1 MFIPKILSN
10 IPSAY
15 FPKSF
20 NFFFHSIFKVLFI
33 NFFMTSITSKS
44 IRQPIVTVCGHVDH
58 GKTSILDR
66 IRQSSVQETEAGG
79 ITQKISFT
87 LFPAEQIKSACPLID
102 KKKIKID
109 IPGFLFIDT
118 PGHAA
123 FTNLR
128 KRGGSLADLAILVID
143 INEGIKPQTA
153 EVIQILKHNKT
164 PFIIALNKID
174 NIHGWKKI
182 SEDLKTNIQNQ
193 AKNAIQDFNE
203 KYLTLIGSLQNH
215 GFNSDLFYNID
226 DFTKKIALVP
236 CSAKTGEGIQELIL
250 MLCGLSQKYLEKRLT
265 LSKDAKG
272 VILEIKREKE
282 NNYIESILYDGEL
295 SRNDE
300 IAVANINGS
309 AIITRIRVLEEIMPL
324 SSKFKPKDKIVAATG
339 FRMQITE
346 KVDIFPGMPFMIFKN
361 NKKQIEEIFSQ
372 QIAESL
378 KTNKQGIIAK
388 ADSLGSLEAL
398 LTLLKQEGI
407 SVLKLGIGNINKTDI
422 ISAKTNLEINELDA
436 IIIGF
441 NVGVDV
447 TINEAD
453 KEKIKIITDEVIY
466 RLIEELKKFRE
477 EKRKDI
483 EKKRLLGL
491 SAICK
496 LRILHNFVFRNSNP
510 AIFGVRVEV
519 GKIIPGIS
527 LIDESGEKIG
537 RIKNMQSENKSLEE
551 AKEGLELAISIPGV
565 NFERMLGDKNFLY
578 SDITESQIKNLKNN
592 EDLLSSK
599 ELQVL
604 ADIERIKK
612 I

>member
-1 MFIPKILSN
+1 
-10 IPSAY
+10 
-15 FPKSF
+15 
-20 NFFFHSIFKVLFI
+20 
-33 NFFMTSITSKS
+33 MTSITSKS

-58 GKTSILDR
+58 GKTSILDK